1 MNADNARKACVL
13 LCTLAFGLTSLTA
26 SQPALAGSL
35 DVWAITGARIV
46 PVSGP
51 PIEKGTVV
59 VRNGLIESVGAAVA
73 APADARIV
81 DGTGLTVYPGLVDTF
96 AIVEPD
102 AKAEGPPQ
110 QQGPPRGP
118 DRENPPG
125 VTPQR
130 DALDIVKNDSRMEGL
145 RAAGFT
151 TMLAVPKG
159 GVFRGRSVL
168 VNTSGS
174 DASAMAIKSPAALP
188 VAFETQGGFVQYP
201 GSLMGVFSVIRQKL
215 LDAMQYRQ
223 LRGQYAASPR
233 GIPRPTYSREYEAL
247 IPVLDKSLPVAIE
260 ANRDREVLRAL
271 ELMDEFALSGMVAG
285 GRESWKVATDLKAR
299 NVPVLLSVNF
309 PEAPADLDPETREE
323 LKTVRDRLDAPG
335 CAAKLNAAGVRF
347 AFQSGGIRSPKQ
359 VITNTAKAI
368 KAGLSKDVALRA
380 LTLSPAEILGVA
392 DQVGS
397 IEVGKIAN
405 LVVTNGDLFE
415 EKTKVRYTFVD
426 GERFEYKEEAPA
438 AKPGDASSAAV
449 DVTGTWDLEVNTP
462 EGTQKA
468 SLELT
473 QTGAELKG
481 TFRTEMFGSSD
492 VKSGSVAG
500 KKVTV
505 NVGLNVGGNSLDI
518 TFTGDVDGD
527 AMKGTANVAGQGT
540 VDFSGTRKP
549 KGGAIQ

>member
-1 MNADNARKACVL
+1 MKVGNASKACVL
-13 LCTLAFGLTSLTA
+13 LCTLAFGLSSLIVPE
-26 SQPALAGSL
+26 PARAGSL

-59 VRNGLIESVGAAVA
+59 VRDGIIESVGAAIG
-73 APADARIV
+73 APADARVI
-81 DGTGLTVYPGLVDTF
+81 DGTGLTVYPGLVDSY
-96 AIVEPD
+96 AVVE
-102 AKAEGPPQ
+102 AESKPEGPQ

-130 DALDIVKNDSRMEGL
+130 EAIDFVKNDSRMEGM

-151 TMLAVPKG
+151 TVLAVPKG

-168 VNTSGS
+168 VNTSGA
-174 DASAMAIKSPAALP
+174 DGPAMAIKSPVALH

-215 LDAMQYRQ
+215 LDARRYRQ
-223 LRGQYAASPR
+223 LREQYAASPK
-233 GIPRPTYSREYEAL
+233 GIRRPVFSHEYESL
-247 IPVLDKSLPVAIE
+247 IPALDKSLPVAME
-260 ANRDREVLRAL
+260 ANRDREVIRAL
-271 ELMDEFALSGMVAG
+271 LLMDEFGLSGMVAG
-285 GRESWKVATDLKAR
+285 GRESWKVAADLKKR
-299 NVPVLLSVNF
+299 NVPVLLSLNF

-323 LKTVRDRLDAPG
+323 LQSVRDRLDAPG

-359 VITNTAKAI
+359 MITNATKAI
-368 KAGLSKDVALRA
+368 GAGLSKDVALRA

-397 IEVGKIAN
+397 IEAGKIAN
-405 LVVTNGDLFE
+405 LVVTNGDLFD

-426 GERFEYKEEAPA
+426 GERFEYKEDAPA
-438 AKPGDASSAAV
+438 AKPGDASAAEV

-468 SLELT
+468 TLELT
-473 QTGAELKG
+473 QKGAEVTG
-481 TFRTEMFGSSD
+481 TFRTEMFGSSE

-505 NVGLNVGGNSLDI
+505 NVALNVGGNSLDI
-518 TFTGDVDGD
+518 TFSGDVDGD

-549 KGGAIQ
+549 KGGANQ